1 MKLVFLV
8 KTLALPGGGAERV
21 LATVAASLAG
31 RGHEV
36 TIASFDDPGTTP
48 YYSIDPAVALLQ
60 LGIGRVRARTR
71 FGEAVM
77 RARSIRRMAE
87 ASRPDVAIGF
97 MHSAYVP
104 LGLGLA
110 RSGIPVIASEH
121 TVFDHYRQRPF
132 QRFALSATAPS
143 FHAMTVISERA
154 RQSFPWWLR
163 KRMVVIGNPVQ
174 RFDRMAD
181 PLGGAAKTVLS
192 VGRLAPL
199 KDHAVLISAFARI
212 AADFPEWQLRI
223 VGEGRLR
230 NALEQQAEQVGVRG
244 RIELPGGVASI
255 GDEYARAQL
264 FVLPSRYES
273 FGLATAE
280 AMIHGLPAIGFADCP
295 GTNEIIR
302 DGVDGLLVDGRDR
315 VENLAAAMAQLM
327 RSPEQ
332 RTAMGEAARRA
343 EVAPRSEAIIS
354 LWEQLLSSAARRNPA
369 GFAVQVFD
377 RA

>member
-1 MKLVFLV
+1 MKLAFVV
-8 KTLALPGGGAERV
+8 KTLGLPGGGAERV
-21 LATVAASLAG
+21 LATISASLAG

-48 YYSIDPAVALLQ
+48 FYSIDSAVALVQ
-60 LGIGRVRARTR
+60 LGIGRVRAKTR
-71 FGEAVM
+71 LGEAVM

-87 ASRPDVAIGF
+87 ARRPDVAIGF

-104 LGLGLA
+104 LALGLA

-121 TVFDHYRQRPF
+121 TVFDHYRRRPF
-132 QRFALSATAPS
+132 ERLALSVAAPS
-143 FHAMTVISERA
+143 FHGMTAISERA

-163 KRMVVIGNPVQ
+163 KRMAVIGNPVQ

-181 PLGGAAKTVLS
+181 AVGGSAKTVLS

-199 KDHAVLISAFARI
+199 KDQAVLISAFARI
-212 AADFPEWQLRI
+212 ATDFPDWRLRI

-230 NALEQQAEQVGVRG
+230 NTLEQQAAQLGLADRV
-244 RIELPGGVASI
+244 ELPGGVASI

-280 AMIHGLPAIGFADCP
+280 ALVHGLPAIGFADCP

-302 DGVDGLLVDGRDR
+302 DGVDGLLVDSRDR
-315 VENLAAAMAQLM
+315 VESLADGMAQLM
-327 RSPEQ
+327 RSPEK
-332 RTAMGEAARRA
+332 RAAMGDAARRS
-343 EVAPRSEAIIS
+343 EVVPQLDAIVS
-354 LWEQLLSSAARRNPA
+354 LWEQLLASATAGRRGTLA
-369 GFAVQVFD
+369 EQVFD